1 MVLFR
6 VEIFEN
12 GFIIMKMLW
21 KIMYGISVEDVGN
34 VFFFNQVFLLVYWKF
49 LFLIFFYGSED
60 EVLIDSQMEFE
71 YSSE

>member
-1 MVLFR
+1 
-6 VEIFEN
+6 
-12 GFIIMKMLW
+12 
-21 KIMYGISVEDVGN
+21 MYGISVEDVGN